1 MDKVRLRAACEDR
14 LSQLRLPH
22 RFDTK
27 QLISAAADYRGKP
40 IRLRPLDT
48 LGAVDAPCGIRIE
61 TPGSELLY
69 YETGTSTLHQMHI
82 LAHEISHIVCDHP
95 GTLSLGSDAT
105 TALGLNPTLI
115 QRMSGR
121 TSYNTDDEREAEM
134 MATLIRQ
141 RIYRG
146 RELPP
151 HEPSRGTERW
161 EALFAVPHQTGR
173 RRP

>member
-27 QLISAAADYRGKP
+27 HLIRAVADHRGKP
-40 IRLRPLDT
+40 IKLRPIDT
-48 LGAVDAPCGIRIE
+48 LGVIDAPCGIRIE
-61 TPGSELLY
+61 TPTSDLLY
-69 YETGTSTLHQMHI
+69 YEKGTSTLHQMHI
-82 LAHEISHIVCDHP
+82 LAHEVSHIVWDHP
-95 GTLSLGSDAT
+95 GTLSLDSDT
-105 TALGLNPTLI
+105 TEALGLNATLI

-141 RIYRG
+141 RIYLG

-151 HEPSRGTERW
+151 NEPSSGPERW
-161 EALFAVPHQTGR
+161 EALFAVPHQKER
-173 RRP
+173 RRL